1 MVDYLVLGL
10 LMYRPLT
17 MYDIKKAME
26 KSTDHFYGSS
36 FGSLHPAL
44 KKLTDKEWVTFEQT
58 LERGRGKKT
67 YSITEAGKQEFL
79 VWLQKDIAA
88 EAVRE
93 PSLLKVFFL
102 GHLSEKSR
110 KPVVESYL
118 SEVTKHLTELEK
130 LLEVAQ
136 KLEVPA
142 HMEVHKTYQLATLEF
157 GIAYYQFV
165 QEWYEKKFGV
175 QETSS

>member
-26 KSTDHFYGSS
+26 KSTDHFYSAS

-44 KKLTDKEWVTFEQT
+44 KKLNEKGLVTFEQT

-67 YSITEAGKQEFL
+67 YAITEEGKRDFL
-79 VWLQKDIAA
+79 EWLKQDITT

-102 GHLSEKSR
+102 GHLGEEAR
-110 KPVVESYL
+110 RPIVENYL
-118 SEVTKHLTELEK
+118 GKVETHLAELRG
-130 LLEVAQ
+130 LLETSHA
-136 KLEVPA
+136 LEVPKA
-142 HMEVHKTYQLATLEF
+142 MEAHKTYQLATLEF

-165 QEWYEKKFGV
+165 KDWYKAKFPLL
-175 QETSS
+175 

>member
-26 KSTDHFYGSS
+26 KSTDHFYASS

-79 VWLQKDIAA
+79 VWLQKDIPA

-157 GIAYYQFV
+157 GIAYYEFV
-165 QEWYEKKFGV
+165 KDWYKRKFPSLI
-175 QETSS
+175 E